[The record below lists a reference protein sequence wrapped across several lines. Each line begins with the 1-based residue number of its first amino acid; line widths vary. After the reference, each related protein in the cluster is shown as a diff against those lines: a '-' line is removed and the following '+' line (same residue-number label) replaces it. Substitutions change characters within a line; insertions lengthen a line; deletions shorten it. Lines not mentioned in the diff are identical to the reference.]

1 MRKDT
6 RMMPSPRRE
15 SAEMLLRQR
24 KIDSLEKENAR
35 LAQHLTTLA
44 REFARLSAILK
55 ENGK

>member
-1 MRKDT
+1 
-6 RMMPSPRRE
+6 MMPSPRRE
-15 SAEMLLRQR
+15 FAEMLSRQR